1 MAAEPLARRT
11 EPDAFGVLGPLEVL
25 RSGRAV
31 PLGGPRQ
38 RAVLAL
44 LLVEANRAVSMDR
57 LGEDVWGGDPPE
69 GWVISVQT
77 YVFRLRQALEPGRAR
92 GAAGGVLVTSGR
104 GYLLRAGRE
113 QVDAAVFE
121 DGFTAGRAALAAGR
135 AAEAAGTLRAAL
147 GLWRGPVLADLADYA
162 FTRPEAA
169 RLGELRL
176 AALEARIDA
185 DLALGRHDQLTG
197 ELEQLAVEHPLRERL
212 HGQLILALYR
222 CGRQAEALA
231 AYRRARD
238 LLAGELG
245 IDPGEPLQRLHA
257 AVLAH
262 DPALDWQDSTPA
274 LARVPSGGAEMALA
288 GAAGRGKA
296 PGRSRLAGF
305 RAPARPAVPPVLA
318 TEPAQARRRTRRLL
332 AIGSAVAVAAAVSIV
347 VVARPWA
354 GEATAQLPANSVGL
368 IDSSGGRAGAP
379 VMVGSPAGLAYGGGA
394 VWVVDSAQG
403 TVSRINPVTHA
414 VQTIPV
420 WSAPSAVTVTRGNAW
435 VANSGDGTVSQINTA
450 TNTVVQQIKVGN
462 VPAAIASGP
471 SGVWV
476 ANQGDNTVQ
485 RINPVT
491 GVVTRTV
498 GVGGLP
504 DGIAVGPHAVWVANS
519 SDGTVTKIDPV
530 TGQPASAPIYTG
542 AGPAGI
548 AVTTA
553 AVWVANSL
561 NLTVSKIDPVTNQV
575 TINIPVGDGPGA
587 LAAASG
593 GVWVS
598 DEFGATL
605 DLIDPLT
612 NRVSRV
618 ISVGSSP
625 QGIVAAGSG
634 VWAAAAPYAA
644 ASHRGGTLTEVSSFL
659 PPVDPVQDY
668 STEGVTATVYD
679 GLVAFRKAGGAQGET
694 LVPDLALTL
703 PRPADGG
710 TTYTFTLRRGIRY
723 SNGAPVRASD
733 FRRGIQRQLS
743 FGEVAAYYEA
753 IRGAPACHRNPRR
766 CDLSAGIVT
775 NDAAGTVTFH
785 LSRADPDFLDKL
797 ALPLAAP
804 APPGAAGHLMDQAPF
819 LPGTGPYMISAYRP
833 DSALTLVRNPYF
845 RQWSYAA
852 QPAGYP
858 NVIRL
863 EYMTN
868 PRKEQSAVAT
878 GRADLVNISNEGL
891 PYGPL
896 AIRYPARIHSGLKL
910 STVYLFLNTRRP
922 PFTSL
927 KARQAINYAID
938 RGHVIQL
945 LHLGVPGQAAPTCQI
960 LPAGFPSYQRYC
972 PYTAGAKD
980 GAWHGPDLAKAVR
993 LARQS
998 GTTQVPVTVWTFKAL
1013 ANAGVNS
1020 YLVGLLKALGYRATL
1035 RVVPFKRFFATARH
1049 SSRQIQLGLAGWGAD
1064 IPAASDFFFPVLTC
1078 RSFYHDPG
1086 SYNLGRFCDPHADQ
1100 LATAAQAAQQAD
1112 PAAARRLW
1120 AQVDR
1125 VVTSQAPWVP
1135 IFNQSKTVFVSAR
1148 VGNYRESPVY
1158 GPLFDQIWVR

>member
-1 MAAEPLARRT
+1 MAAEPLARQA
-11 EPDAFGVLGPLEVL
+11 EPDAFGVLGPLEVV

-44 LLVEANRAVSMDR
+44 LLLEANRVVSMDR
-57 LGEDVWGGDPPE
+57 LAEDVWGGDPPE
-69 GWVISVQT
+69 GWAISVQT
-77 YVFRLRQALEPGRAR
+77 YVFRLRQALEPDRSR
-92 GAAGGVLVTSGR
+92 GAVGGVLVTSGR
-104 GYLLRAGRE
+104 GYLLRVGRE
-113 QVDAAVFE
+113 QLDAARFE
-121 DGFTAGRAALAAGR
+121 DGFTVGRAALDAGR
-135 AAEAAGTLRAAL
+135 HAEAAGVLRAAL

-169 RLGELRL
+169 RLEELRL
-176 AALEARIDA
+176 AALEARIEA
-185 DLALGRHDQLTG
+185 DLALGRHDALTG
-197 ELEQLAVEHPLRERL
+197 EVEQLAGEHPLRERL
-212 HGQLILALYR
+212 HGQLMLALYR

-245 IDPGEPLQRLHA
+245 IDPGEPLERLHA

-262 DPALDWQDSTPA
+262 DRALDWITPPA
-274 LARVPSGGAEMALA
+274 LADGQLAQAGAGIAAPAASPAPGSPRRV
-288 GAAGRGKA
+288 AAGRGE
-296 PGRSRLAGF
+296 LAW
-305 RAPARPAVPPVLA
+305 
-318 TEPAQARRRTRRLL
+318 ARRRARRLL
-332 AIGSAVAVAAAVSIV
+332 AIGSALAVAAAVCIV
-347 VVARPWA
+347 AVARPWA
-354 GEATAQLPANSVGL
+354 GEPGELPANSVSL
-368 IDSSGGRAGAP
+368 IDSAGGRVGAA
-379 VMVGSPAGLAYGGGA
+379 VSVGTPAGLAYGDGS
-394 VWVVDSAQG
+394 VWAVDSTGG
-403 TVSRINPVTHA
+403 TLSRISPATHA
-414 VQTIPV
+414 VVQQIPV
-420 WSAPSAVTVTRGNAW
+420 GTDPVAVTVTGQDVW
-435 VANSGDGTVSQINTA
+435 VANSGDGTVSRINA
-450 TNTVVQQIKVGN
+450 AAGAVVQTIPVGN
-462 VPAAIASGP
+462 VPVAIASGP

-476 ANQGDNTVQ
+476 ANQGDGTVD
-485 RINPVT
+485 RISPVT
-491 GVVTRTV
+491 GTVTMRNIP
-498 GVGGLP
+498 VGGLP
-504 DGIAVGPHAVWVANS
+504 DGIAVGPHAIWVANGQ
-519 SDGTVTKIDPV
+519 DGTVTRIDPA
-530 TGQPASAPIYTG
+530 TGQPSGPMPVG
-542 AGPAGI
+542 AGPRGI
-548 AVTTA
+548 AVTPA

-561 NLTVSKIDPVTNQV
+561 DLTVSRLDPATGRVTA
-575 TINIPVGDGPGA
+575 TIGVGDGPGA

-605 DLIDPLT
+605 DLIDPRT

-659 PPVDPVQDY
+659 PPLDPVHDY
-668 STEGVTATVYD
+668 GAGTPVLATVYD
-679 GLVAFRKAGGAQGET
+679 GLVAFRKADGAQGET
-694 LVPDLALTL
+694 LVPDLAVTL

-710 TTYTFTLRRGIRY
+710 TTYAFTLRRGIRY
-723 SNGAPVRASD
+723 SKGALVRASD

-743 FGEVAAYYEA
+743 FGDVPAYYEG
-753 IRGAPACHRNPRR
+753 ILGAPACHRNPRR

-785 LSRADPDFLDKL
+785 LGRADPDFLDKL
-797 ALPLAAP
+797 ALLLAAP

-819 LPGTGPYMISAYRP
+819 LPGTGPYMISHYRP
-833 DSALTLVRNPYF
+833 NSALTLVRNPYF

-858 NVIRL
+858 DVIRL
-863 EYMTN
+863 EYMAD
-868 PRKEQSAVAT
+868 PRKEQSAVAA
-878 GRADLVNISNEGL
+878 GRADLVKISDEGL

-910 STVYLFLNTRRP
+910 VTVYLFLNTRRP
-922 PFTSL
+922 PFNNL

-993 LARQS
+993 LAHQS
-998 GTTQVPVTVWTFKAL
+998 GTTHVPVTVWTFKEL

-1035 RVVPFKRFFATARH
+1035 RVVPFGQFFAMASN
-1049 SSRQIQLGLAGWGAD
+1049 SSRKIQLGLAGWGAD

-1086 SYNLGRFCDPHADQ
+1086 SYANYGRFCDPHADQ
-1100 LATAAQAAQQAD
+1100 LASAAQAAQQAD

-1125 VVTSQAPWVP
+1125 VVTGQAPWVP
-1135 IFNQSKTVFVSAR
+1135 IFNRSSTVFVSAR
-1148 VGNYRESPVY
+1148 VGNYQESPVY
-1158 GPLFDQIWVR
+1158 GPLLDQIWVR